1 MRDDRSLLSDT
12 VMKMNKV
19 GDILGRPSRGNRED
33 WLRGRGEEEAKS
45 LGIT

>member
-12 VMKMNKV
+12 VMEMDKV
-19 GDILGRPSRGNRED
+19 GDILGRPSRGNREN
-33 WLRGRGEEEAKS
+33 WLRGREEEEVKS